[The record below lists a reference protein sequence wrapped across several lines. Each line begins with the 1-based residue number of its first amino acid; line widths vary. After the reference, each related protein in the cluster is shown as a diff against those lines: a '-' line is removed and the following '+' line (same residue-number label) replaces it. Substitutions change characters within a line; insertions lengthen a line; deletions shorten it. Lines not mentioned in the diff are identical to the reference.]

1 MMDRR
6 GLGRLLGSAALFPA
20 AARSQGAAYPDRP
33 VRIVVPYAPGG
44 ANDILA
50 RLYGQK
56 MSERLG
62 QPFVVENRPG
72 AQAIIGTEAVARSR
86 PDGTTLL
93 LGPSGPMVF
102 NPATYAQLPYD
113 PLRDLAPV
121 SMLASYPLVLVV
133 AASGPHRSLGDLTTW
148 AKANP
153 DRANY
158 GAAAAAFQLPSELL
172 NQSAGTRF
180 QHVAY
185 RGSAEM
191 VSAAASGEVTFSM
204 ADPGPAVVALNAGR
218 VRALAVTSSRRMP
231 ALPDVQT
238 MAELG
243 FGDLDVTLWAG
254 LFAPAGTPAP
264 IIERLHAECEA
275 ITAMP
280 DIRSRV
286 SGFGMDPVG
295 GTPAAL
301 RETMA
306 REITT
311 WTRVSRA
318 ANIQMER

>member
-1 MMDRR
+1 MIQRR
-6 GLGRLLGSAALFPA
+6 ALGRLLAGAALAPA
-20 AARSQGAAYPDRP
+20 AARGQGAYPDRP

-56 MSERLG
+56 MGERLG
-62 QPFVVENRPG
+62 QPFVTENRPG
-72 AQAIIGTEAVARSR
+72 AQAIVGTEAVARAR

-102 NPATYAQLPYD
+102 NPATYAQLSYD
-113 PLRDLAPV
+113 PQRDLAPV

-133 AASGPHRSLGDLTTW
+133 AAGSPHRSVAELVEW
-148 AKANP
+148 ARANP

-158 GAAAAAFQLPSELL
+158 GAAAAAFQLPSELF
-172 NQSAGTRF
+172 NQRAGTRF

-204 ADPGPAVVALNAGR
+204 ADPGPAVVGLQAGR
-218 VRALAVTSSRRMP
+218 VRALAVTAPQRVA
-231 ALPDVQT
+231 ALPDVPT

-243 FGDLDVTLWAG
+243 FPDLQVTLWAG
-254 LFAPAGTPAP
+254 LFAPAGTPPA
-264 IIERLHAECEA
+264 IIERLHVECA
-275 ITAMP
+275 TITAMP
-280 DIRSRV
+280 DIRQRV
-286 SGFGMDPVG
+286 ASFGMDPVG
-295 GTPAAL
+295 SPPAAL
-301 RETMA
+301 REVMA
-306 REITT
+306 REIPL
-311 WTRVSRA
+311 WTGVARA